1 MENSTSMNE
10 NEINRWAEAISSLP
24 DKQFFNTMRLYLGE
38 IKTPYNKQ
46 RLTQQL
52 ATFIKKEENI
62 TSLLTLLDSFDIT
75 VLTAISLIPNTTQE
89 TIVEFFH
96 TEYSVTE
103 IYAEIIN
110 LIERL
115 LIYKEKSDSGKEL
128 IKINPLIRENL
139 LPYLDTK
146 LIFPDY
152 TATTFSHEDVFSISP
167 NLLAAFITYIRIRG
181 ISCKADGT
189 IKKNDQNRLAEI
201 FPGKENFIQQ
211 LMNAFVNLSLVYES
225 EDAKGYKLEL
235 SRMRKF
241 AELSE
246 LQQYTLLCAAAV
258 SRFSKDGLKKEAQLL
273 IDCLTSVPDT
283 GFSRDSILRLAFLV
297 GTYTEDGSAVARKS
311 RFSRLLEAARQE
323 AGTEP
328 EQNAEL
334 LDRMIDCAV
343 EFGLLRKLGKT
354 EDGIDLYKSAEEL
367 INPNVNGSIQTNDSL
382 LYGNTSES
390 QQAPKVLNIDSTY
403 TVTLMPGLKLKELL
417 PLTDFMLVKK
427 TGVVTEFEITR
438 QSVSEGFDNDI
449 NPEIIFERIEKYT
462 YYEIPQ
468 NLKINITE
476 WYNSYSS
483 AQLYYGYVLKVADN
497 NISFV
502 EKNPNIQ
509 KYIKEKLAEGIYLLN
524 IPAGMDINNFIN
536 ESSLEFMGNVK
547 TSLTK
552 SEFSTFPLLRSGH
565 KPVILQRQNTAT
577 KKTSIADADKILKT
591 LKASLKNLDMD
602 KHVKESL
609 EHRISSR
616 LILSKNQLKTA
627 AVRTEILEAD
637 GMDFAGKVH
646 LIEASVKDED
656 LMELQMP
663 TADGKGEFFTVVGKP
678 LSISRQPGEAVMRFQ
693 LEPTK
698 DIQNL
703 LVSRITH
710 LRRLRF

>member
-1 MENSTSMNE
+1 MND
-10 NEINRWAEAISSLP
+10 NEISLWQEAISSLP

-52 ATFIKKEENI
+52 ASFIKKEENL

-75 VLTAISLIPNTTQE
+75 LLTAISIIPNASQE
-89 TIVEFFH
+89 TLVDFFKN
-96 TEYSVTE
+96 EYPVTE

-115 LIYKEKSDSGKEL
+115 VIYKCTSDTGKEL
-128 IKINPLIRENL
+128 LKINPLLRNNI
-139 LPYLDTK
+139 LPYLNTK
-146 LIFPDY
+146 LIFPEY
-152 TATTFSHEDVFSISP
+152 KAVSFTQEDIFSISP

-181 ISCKADGT
+181 ISCKADGS
-189 IKKNDQNRLAEI
+189 IKKNDKNRLSEI
-201 FPGKENFIQQ
+201 FPGKEKCIQ
-211 LMNAFVNLSLVYES
+211 LLTNAFINLSLVYEN
-225 EDAKGYKLEL
+225 EDNKGYKIDLN
-235 SRMRKF
+235 RMHKF
-241 AELSE
+241 ASLPE
-246 LQQYTLLCAAAV
+246 LQQYSLLCAAAV

-273 IDCLTSVPDT
+273 IDCLSSIPED
-283 GFSRDSILRLAFLV
+283 GFSRDSILRLAFLA
-297 GTYTEDGSAVARKS
+297 GTYTEDGTAIAHKS
-311 RFSRLLEAARQE
+311 RFSRILEAARQE
-323 AGTEP
+323 AGAEP

-334 LDRMIDCAV
+334 LDRMIDCAI
-343 EFGLLRKLGKT
+343 EFGLLRKIGSNK
-354 EDGIDLYKSAEEL
+354 DGIDLYKSADNFTGTL
-367 INPNVNGSIQTNDSL
+367 TNDSL
-382 LYGNTSES
+382 LYGKSAESENT
-390 QQAPKVLNIDSTY
+390 PKVLNIDSTF

-427 TGVVTEFEITR
+427 CGIVTEFEITR

-462 YYEIPQ
+462 YYKIPQ
-468 NLKINITE
+468 NLRINITE

-483 AQLYYGYVLKVADN
+483 AKLYCGYILKVTDT
-497 NISFV
+497 NINFV

-524 IPAGMDINNFIN
+524 IPANSNISDFIN
-536 ESSLEFMGNVK
+536 ESSIEFLGNVK

-565 KPVILQRQNTAT
+565 KPAILQKNNSFESRQ
-577 KKTSIADADKILKT
+577 TSIAEADKLIK
-591 LKASLKNLDMD
+591 SLKSSLKKLDMD
-602 KHVKESL
+602 SNVKESL

-616 LILSKNQLKTA
+616 LILSENQLKTA
-627 AVRTEILEAD
+627 AIRTEILEAD

-646 LIEASVKDED
+646 LIEAAVKDED
-656 LMELQMP
+656 VMELQLP
-663 TADGKGEFFTVVGKP
+663 SADGSGDFFTVVGKP

-710 LRRLRF
+710 LRRLRY

>member
-1 MENSTSMNE
+1 
-10 NEINRWAEAISSLP
+10 
-24 DKQFFNTMRLYLGE
+24 
-38 IKTPYNKQ
+38 
-46 RLTQQL
+46 
-52 ATFIKKEENI
+52 
-62 TSLLTLLDSFDIT
+62 
-75 VLTAISLIPNTTQE
+75 
-89 TIVEFFH
+89 
-96 TEYSVTE
+96 
-103 IYAEIIN
+103 
-110 LIERL
+110 
-115 LIYKEKSDSGKEL
+115 
-128 IKINPLIRENL
+128 
-139 LPYLDTK
+139 
-146 LIFPDY
+146 
-152 TATTFSHEDVFSISP
+152 
-167 NLLAAFITYIRIRG
+167 
-181 ISCKADGT
+181 
-189 IKKNDQNRLAEI
+189 
-201 FPGKENFIQQ
+201 
-211 LMNAFVNLSLVYES
+211 
-225 EDAKGYKLEL
+225 
-235 SRMRKF
+235 
-241 AELSE
+241 
-246 LQQYTLLCAAAV
+246 
-258 SRFSKDGLKKEAQLL
+258 
-273 IDCLTSVPDT
+273 
-283 GFSRDSILRLAFLV
+283 
-297 GTYTEDGSAVARKS
+297 
-311 RFSRLLEAARQE
+311 
-323 AGTEP
+323 
-328 EQNAEL
+328 
-334 LDRMIDCAV
+334 
-343 EFGLLRKLGKT
+343 
-354 EDGIDLYKSAEEL
+354 
-367 INPNVNGSIQTNDSL
+367 
-382 LYGNTSES
+382 
-390 QQAPKVLNIDSTY
+390 
-403 TVTLMPGLKLKELL
+403 MPGLKLKELL

-449 NPEIIFERIEKYT
+449 NPEIIFDRIEKYT

-565 KPVILQRQNTAT
+565 KPVILQRQNTAS

-616 LILSKNQLKTA
+616 LILSENQLKTA